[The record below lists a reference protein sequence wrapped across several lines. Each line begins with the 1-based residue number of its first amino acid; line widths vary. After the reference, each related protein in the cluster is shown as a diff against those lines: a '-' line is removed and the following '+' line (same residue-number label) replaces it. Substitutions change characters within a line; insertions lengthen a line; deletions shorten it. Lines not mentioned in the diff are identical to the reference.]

1 MSDKHDPK
9 AAGEAHGEKG
19 AHGAEHAEHPPHAKH
34 KEHEHDHGPGTPP
47 WLISFGDMM
56 TLFLCFFIML
66 VTMGKEQDAGLVA
79 SGLGPLVAA
88 LESSG
93 MDNALDGAQ
102 VLYAVNTYRRRF
114 GLAAI
119 TDPDHLTGEPE
130 VKSAS
135 EVENLVKKSL
145 RPYSELKQPFVADFR
160 EGSADLSDSSRR
172 YLDLL
177 VDTLRPGFGQLL
189 ILEGHAD
196 DAGPSFAGNN
206 AWLAV
211 ARAQAVKKYMVDE
224 HGLIPQRVE
233 ARAWAIDVRAPG
245 ISPRGVDARFIQ
257 PEKKAED

>member
-1 MSDKHDPK
+1 MAEKHVPK
-9 AAGEAHGEKG
+9 AGKEAHAEHD
-19 AHGAEHAEHPPHAKH
+19 AHGAAHAEHPPHKKH
-34 KEHEHDHGPGTPP
+34 KPHEHDHGPGTPP

-93 MDNALDGAQ
+93 MDNALDGAE

-119 TDPDHLTGEPE
+119 TDPDNISGASE

-135 EVENLVKKSL
+135 EVESIVKKSL

-160 EGSADLSDSSRR
+160 EGSAELSDSARR

-196 DAGPSFAGNN
+196 DAGASFAKND

-211 ARAQAVKKYMVDE
+211 ARAQAVKDYMVKE

-233 ARAWAIDVRAPG
+233 ARAWAIDVHAPG

>member
-1 MSDKHDPK
+1 MSETHDKQHGHDQ
-9 AAGEAHGEKG
+9 AGEKG
-19 AHGAEHAEHPPHAKH
+19 AHGGDHAAHPPHAKH

-93 MDNALDGAQ
+93 MDGALDGAE

-119 TDPDHLTGEPE
+119 TDPDHINGAPE

-135 EVENLVKKSL
+135 EVEGIVKKAL

-160 EGSADLSDSSRR
+160 EDSADLSDSSRR

-196 DAGPSFAGNN
+196 DAGSKFANN
-206 AWLAV
+206 DAWLAS
-211 ARAQAVKKYMVDE
+211 ARAQAVKNYLVE
-224 HGLIPQRVE
+224 QHGLIPQRVE
-233 ARAWAIDVRAPG
+233 ARAWAIEVRGPG
-245 ISPRGVDARFIQ
+245 ISRRGVDARFIQ
-257 PEKKAED
+257 PEKQEQS